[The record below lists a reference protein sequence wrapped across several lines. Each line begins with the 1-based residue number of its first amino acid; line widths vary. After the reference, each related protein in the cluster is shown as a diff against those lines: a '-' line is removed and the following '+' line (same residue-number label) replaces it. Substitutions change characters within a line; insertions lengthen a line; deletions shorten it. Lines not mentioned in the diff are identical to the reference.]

1 MNRSVLGEDIMLCRE
16 GGREGGRGSKKVN
29 EMENVAVMW
38 SGWMAARRIGRKIG
52 TLLPLSLMGLT
63 ECSPSWRGA
72 DDDITGSPH
81 FTYDVTFH
89 ILS

>member
-52 TLLPLSLMGLT
+52 TLFSCRAVSDGFDRVLGGGGGDDNRVSLTPRVIHDGC
-63 ECSPSWRGA
+63 E
-72 DDDITGSPH
+72 
-81 FTYDVTFH
+81 
-89 ILS
+89 